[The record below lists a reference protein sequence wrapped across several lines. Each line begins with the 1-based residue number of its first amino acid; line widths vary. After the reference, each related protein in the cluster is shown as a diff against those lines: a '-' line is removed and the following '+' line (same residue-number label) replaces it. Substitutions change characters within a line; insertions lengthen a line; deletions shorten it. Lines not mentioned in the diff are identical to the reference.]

1 MAFAPVAFEGSSPR
15 ETLSEVAVRQEL
27 RAALEAAF
35 PIEALKF
42 DEIYR
47 AVYGRDGS
55 YFEYLPQAVVRVAS
69 VADVQTLLRI
79 GTVQNVPITLRAG
92 GSSLSGQTVGTGII
106 ADQRFAFRRSELR
119 DEGRKV
125 WFEPGLTVLHLN

>member
-1 MAFAPVAFEGSSPR
+1 MAVAPVAFEGSSPR
-15 ETLSEVAVRQEL
+15 ETLSESAVKPEL
-27 RAALEAAF
+27 KAALQAAF
-35 PIEALKF
+35 PAEALKF

-69 VADVQTLLRI
+69 VEDVQTLLRI
-79 GTVQNVPITLRAG
+79 GTLHDVPITLRAG

-106 ADQRFAFRRSELR
+106 ADQRFFFRRSELR
-119 DEGRKV
+119 DNASKV
-125 WFEPGLTVLHLN
+125 WFPA